1 MAKFSYKH
9 LLFVITAILF
19 IYYLVENYDTS
30 SVTYSMKHYLPSEET
45 KDMDFKKFNEI
56 PSTLEEDVVSKM
68 SPIIKDN
75 YMGSL
80 LSSSEGSY
88 KPILNPL
95 HDASPINE

>member
-1 MAKFSYKH
+1 
-9 LLFVITAILF
+9 
-19 IYYLVENYDTS
+19 
-30 SVTYSMKHYLPSEET
+30 
-45 KDMDFKKFNEI
+45 
-56 PSTLEEDVVSKM
+56 M

-95 HDASPINE
+95 HDASPLDE